1 MYLRPAI
8 IPLQP
13 CLQKATYTVTLQVTF
28 GQKALQAL
36 HSSDTLL
43 AFLSSASSL
52 KLDFLNVATR
62 LERGVRSHCSLS
74 PAPVETELEQE
85 PCIWSPTQ
93 LHWLADNHL

>member
-1 MYLRPAI
+1 MSLWPAI

-13 CLQKATYTVTLQVTF
+13 CLQKATYTVTLQATF
-28 GQKALQAL
+28 GQKAL
-36 HSSDTLL
+36 HSSDILL
-43 AFLSSASSL
+43 AFLSSASCL

-62 LERGVRSHCSLS
+62 LEQGVRSHLSLS